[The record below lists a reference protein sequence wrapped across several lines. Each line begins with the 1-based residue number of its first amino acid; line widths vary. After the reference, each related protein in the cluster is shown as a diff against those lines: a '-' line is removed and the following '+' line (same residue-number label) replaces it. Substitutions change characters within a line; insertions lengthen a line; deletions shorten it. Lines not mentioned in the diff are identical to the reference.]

1 MIRTM
6 GQDASTYSFDP
17 SPDAA
22 QAKAGEVRSWTAT
35 ILSRAVTQLLQFAA
49 LAVTARVLTPA
60 DFGKVAMILGA
71 VGIIGIFRDLGLTA
85 ATVHARTLTHR
96 QVNTLFWINSAAGFL
111 ITLIGVA
118 AAPWVAA
125 LYHDPDLELMCMAL
139 AMGFF
144 INSLCA
150 QHGALLQ
157 RRLEFVT
164 LAHLQLVTAAVSG
177 LLSIILAL
185 NGFGVWSLV
194 WPILISGLIN
204 TLLHWHYCRWRPQA
218 PSYDPSAAQLIH
230 FGKNLI
236 LFGLLDFVAHN
247 IHSVMLGRY
256 VGAAPVGYYNR
267 AFNLLQMITGYVQ
280 QPAARIISPLLSRLG
295 HDTENF
301 RLQYLTAVRL
311 IVFILA
317 PAAMLVL
324 TCAPDVIRLLFG
336 KQWVASVP
344 VLQILALGT
353 VAQAICA
360 TTGWIYLS
368 RNDTRRMMHWGI
380 LGWGW
385 MLICLAVGLRYGIMG
400 VAWGYTVGVVT
411 LLWPCLAYAF
421 KGTSFK
427 VSEVL
432 VTSLPPVI
440 AAACGATV
448 MFLRPWLE
456 QPSAIL
462 NLLIIGTLTS
472 IVWLLVTL
480 MMPSGRRTLAEIP
493 RILRKKSIE

>member
-1 MIRTM
+1 M
-6 GQDASTYSFDP
+6 GQGAATYSFDP

-22 QAKAGEVRSWTAT
+22 RAKAGEVRSWTAT
-35 ILSRAVTQLLQFAA
+35 ILSRVGTQLLQFAA
-49 LAVTARVLTPA
+49 LAITARVLTPA
-60 DFGKVAMILGA
+60 DFGKVAMILGF
-71 VGIIGIFRDLGLTA
+71 VGVIGIFRDLGLTA
-85 ATVHARTLTHR
+85 ATVHARTLTHH
-96 QVNTLFWINSAAGFL
+96 QVNTLFWINSAAGLL

-118 AAPWVAA
+118 AAPLVASFYHEPDLGPLCAA
-125 LYHDPDLELMCMAL
+125 LAL
-139 AMGFF
+139 GFF

-164 LAHLQLVTAAVSG
+164 LARLQLITAAVSG
-177 LLSIILAL
+177 LLSGVLAL
-185 NGFGVWSLV
+185 CGFGVWSLV

-204 TLLHWHYCRWRPQA
+204 TLLQWHYCRWRPQA
-218 PSYDPSAAQLIH
+218 PAYDPSATQLIH

-236 LFGLLDFVAHN
+236 LFGLLDFMAHN

-256 VGAAPVGYYNR
+256 VGAAPVGHYNR

-280 QPAARIISPLLSRLG
+280 EPAARIISPLLSRLG
-295 HDTENF
+295 HDTDNF
-301 RLQYLTAVRL
+301 RQQYLTAVRL
-311 IVFILA
+311 IVFLLA
-317 PAAMLVL
+317 PTAMLVL

-336 KQWVASVP
+336 KQWMESVP
-344 VLQILALGT
+344 VLQILSLGT

-368 RNDTRRMMHWGI
+368 KNDTRRMMHWGV

-400 VAWGYTVGVVT
+400 VAWGYTIGVVT

-421 KGTSFK
+421 KGTSFR

-432 VTSLPPVI
+432 LATVAPVI

-448 MFLRPWLE
+448 MLLRPWLE

-462 NLLIIGTLTS
+462 NLLIMGTLATS
-472 IVWLLVTL
+472 VWLLVTL
-480 MMPSGRRTLAEIP
+480 MLPAGRRTLAEIP
-493 RILRKKSIE
+493 AILRKKSIE